1 MPTVNQ
7 LNKSNQLNQMPK
19 ATKRKKCTSKSG
31 YFGVKRSVCKSA
43 KGGYKWKGRVRIDG
57 KRVFLKGVFDTPL
70 ECAKAY
76 DLRGIKERIPIH
88 SKMTSLFFDIPEKN
102 RFSTY

>member
-1 MPTVNQ
+1 MV
-7 LNKSNQLNQMPK
+7 KLNQMP
-19 ATKRKKCTSKSG
+19 RKKSTSKSG

-76 DLRGIKERIPIH
+76 DLRGIKERIPLA
-88 SKMTSLFFDIPEKN
+88 SKMTSIFFHLQHTQSFLF
-102 RFSTY
+102 